1 MISLQGSLTS
11 QVMSDGFKQ
20 AAAVA
25 RKDFR
30 SELRTRY
37 SLNAT
42 GMFVAV
48 VVTVVVF
55 AVGREELGPAITA
68 GLLWICFFFAAVT
81 GLSRS
86 FVVEQERGTILL
98 LRLTLSSTPV
108 YFGKLMFNLTLS
120 LVTNGLIVLLFLIFI
135 PNAYGGDVPT
145 RVVVALLLSL
155 GLAAALTIVSAII
168 ARASARGA
176 LSAVL
181 AFPIILPLVV
191 LGVDMLGRGAE
202 GKSLAVMTNELLLVG
217 AYVIITIAL
226 SYILFDLLWKE

>member
-1 MISLQGSLTS
+1 MSQG
-11 QVMSDGFKQ
+11 FRQ
-20 AAAVA
+20 AIAIA

-37 SLNAT
+37 ALNAT

-55 AVGREELGPAITA
+55 AMGREELSPAILA
-68 GLLWICFFFAAVT
+68 GLLWICFFFAGVT

-86 FVVEQERGTILL
+86 FVQEQERGTILL
-98 LRLTLSSTPV
+98 LRLTLPSTPV
-108 YFGKLMFNLTLS
+108 YFGKLIFNTTLS
-120 LVTNGLIVLLFLIFI
+120 LVTNGLILLLFLIFI
-135 PNAYGGDVPT
+135 PDVYRGD
-145 RVVVALLLSL
+145 LLTLVTITLVLSL

-181 AFPIILPLVV
+181 SFPIILPLII
-191 LGVDMLGRGAE
+191 LGVDMLGRGAD
-202 GKSLAVMTNELLLVG
+202 GKPIDVMLNELLISGIYVALV
-217 AYVIITIAL
+217 IAL

>member
-1 MISLQGSLTS
+1 
-11 QVMSDGFKQ
+11 MSEGFKQ
-20 AAAVA
+20 AVAVA

-37 SLNAT
+37 ALNAT

-55 AVGREELGPAITA
+55 AIGREELTPPMIA
-68 GLLWICFFFAAVT
+68 GLLWVCYFFAGVT

-86 FVVEQERGTILL
+86 FVYEQERETILL
-98 LRLTLSSTPV
+98 LRITLSSTPV
-108 YFGKLMFNLTLS
+108 YFGKLLFNTTLA
-120 LVTNGLIVLLFLIFI
+120 LLTNGLIVLLFLIFMSDVS
-135 PNAYGGDVPT
+135 GGSVIT
-145 RVVVALLLSL
+145 ICIVTLLLSL

-181 AFPIILPLVV
+181 AFPIILPLIV
-191 LGVDMLGRGAE
+191 LGVDMLGRGAD
-202 GKSLAVMTNELLLVG
+202 GKSLSVMTGELLMAG
-217 AYVIITIAL
+217 AYVVVVVSL
-226 SYILFDLLWKE
+226 SYVLFDLLWKE